1 MRKIIL
7 ISSAIVQKCMY
18 DVGVRESTLISVR
31 TCTPQP
37 HCLDPSP
44 PPNTPLDDVNHRLA
58 WLNTYPLVENIIQ
71 KQYNIPTMVYNDILY
86 TVLPHTNAKLTLIPV
101 IAT

>member
-1 MRKIIL
+1 MMWASVK
-7 ISSAIVQKCMY
+7 
-18 DVGVRESTLISVR
+18 VRSFQYEPVHLNHTAST
-31 TCTPQP
+31 P
-37 HCLDPSP
+37 P